1 MIDYHLER
9 PEPKQ
14 MLSKSLIVGALSTF
28 GWLLGLVPA
37 LDVSP
42 SADCFVPR
50 NTPDCF
56 VPRNAARFETSA
68 YAQQYNPQQV
78 NAFAQ
83 SILEIELAREAT
95 QRQNPGTAQN
105 FECDIASGRVM
116 DINSFASE
124 IRQPI
129 QNLCNQ
135 SQSILQ
141 QNRLSA
147 AQFRQMKNRYDR
159 NPQQYPQITAAFGR
173 LCQQNQYK
181 KLQVC
186 R

>member
-14 MLSKSLIVGALSTF
+14 MLSKSLIVGALSTV

-42 SADCFVPR
+42 SASFA
-50 NTPDCF
+50 TLE
-56 VPRNAARFETSA
+56 FETSD
-68 YAQQYNPQQV
+68 YAQQHNPQQV

-95 QRQNPGTAQN
+95 QRQNPCTAQN

>member
-14 MLSKSLIVGALSTF
+14 MLSKSLIVAALSTF

-42 SADCFVPR
+42 SANFA
-50 NTPDCF
+50 TLE
-56 VPRNAARFETSA
+56 FETSA
-68 YAQQYNPQQV
+68 YAQEYSQAQV
-78 NAFAQ
+78 NAFART
-83 SILEIELAREAT
+83 ILEIELAREAT
-95 QRQNPGTAQN
+95 QQQNPGTAHN
-105 FECDIASGRVM
+105 FECDIASGRVIN
-116 DINSFASE
+116 INSFASE

-129 QNLCNQ
+129 QSLCNQ

-147 AQFRQMKNRYDR
+147 AQFQQMKNRYDG
-159 NPQQYPQITAAFGR
+159 NPQQYPEITAAFGR
-173 LCQQNQYK
+173 LCQDNKYK

>member
-1 MIDYHLER
+1 
-9 PEPKQ
+9 
-14 MLSKSLIVGALSTF
+14 MLSKSLIVGALSTV
-28 GWLLGLVPA
+28 GWLLGLVPG

-42 SADCFVPR
+42 SPSFA
-50 NTPDCF
+50 TIE
-56 VPRNAARFETSA
+56 FETSA
-68 YAQQYNPQQV
+68 YAQQYDRQQV

-95 QRQNPGTAQN
+95 LRQNPGPAQD
-105 FECDIASGRVM
+105 FECDIASGRV
-116 DINSFASE
+116 ININNFSNE

-129 QNLCNQ
+129 QSLCNQ
-135 SQSILQ
+135 SKSILQ

-147 AQFRQMKNRYDR
+147 AQFREMKNRYDR

>member
-42 SADCFVPR
+42 SADGFVPR
-50 NTPDCF
+50 HTLE
-56 VPRNAARFETSA
+56 FETSA
-68 YAQQYNPQQV
+68 YAQTYNPQQV

-83 SILEIELAREAT
+83 SILEIEEAREAT
-95 QRQNPGTAQN
+95 QQQNPGTVQD
-105 FECDIASGRVM
+105 FECDIASGRVTN
-116 DINSFASE
+116 ISSFASE
-124 IRQPI
+124 MRQPI
-129 QNLCNQ
+129 QSLCSQ

-141 QNRLSA
+141 RNRLSP
-147 AQFRQMKNRYDR
+147 AQFREMKNGYDR
-159 NPQQYPQITAAFGR
+159 NPQQYPEITAAFGR
-173 LCQQNQYK
+173 LCQQNKYN